1 MIDVRRLR
9 ILRAL
14 ADHGTVAAAA
24 QALHL
29 TPSAVSQQLAA
40 LEREVGQ
47 PVAERRGRGLVLTGA
62 ADVLLA
68 HAHALFAQLER
79 AEADVAAHGRGELGT
94 VVVGAFPTAL
104 ASIAAPAAEA
114 LAAAQPR
121 LGLEL
126 LDVESPHCFAALAE
140 EAIDVAISMQSASAP
155 APGDPRFARR
165 PLLDDPLDAV
175 LPADHPLAG
184 RAAIAL
190 DALADETWVGPSP
203 ATSCLEV
210 TLAGCAAAGFT
221 PRLVHRTNDFSTLMT
236 FVAAG
241 LGVALV
247 PRLAQDRVPD
257 GVAVVALRGTPPA
270 RRVFAATRRGSE
282 ARPTVAAVLDA
293 LGDAAAVAAP
303 RPTVAAAEVGRHRPA
318 RSCRRR
324 ERRHAALTAASR
336 EGERR
341 WSPRERLRSR
351 PGARRGVPARFA
363 RLSQHL
369 PRAARGGGRLTH
381 PMDA

>member
-9 ILRAL
+9 VLRAL

-62 ADVLLA
+62 ADVLLE

-79 AEADVAAHGRGELGT
+79 AEADVAAHARGELGT
-94 VVVGAFPTAL
+94 VVIGAFPTAL
-104 ASIAAPAAEA
+104 AAVAAPAAQA
-114 LAAAQPR
+114 LAGAHPR
-121 LGLEL
+121 LRLEL
-126 LDVESPHCFAALAE
+126 LDVESPHCFSALAE
-140 EAIDVAISMQSASAP
+140 EAIDVAISMESASAP

-175 LPADHPLAG
+175 LHPDHPLAS
-184 RAAIAL
+184 RSSIAL
-190 DALADETWVGPSP
+190 EALTDETFVGPSP
-203 ATSCLEV
+203 GTSCLEV
-210 TLAGCAAAGFT
+210 TLAACAAAGFT
-221 PRLVHRTNDFSTLMT
+221 PQLVHRTNDFTTLMT

-247 PRLAQDRVPD
+247 PRLAQGEVPD

-282 ARPTVAAVLDA
+282 ARPAIAAVLEA
-293 LGDAAAVAAP
+293 LGAAALDAAP
-303 RPTVAAAEVGRHRPA
+303 RPARAALAIAAA
-318 RSCRRR
+318 RR
-324 ERRHAALTAASR
+324 
-336 EGERR
+336 
-341 WSPRERLRSR
+341 
-351 PGARRGVPARFA
+351 
-363 RLSQHL
+363 
-369 PRAARGGGRLTH
+369 
-381 PMDA
+381 

>member
-9 ILRAL
+9 VLRAL

-47 PVAERRGRGLVLTGA
+47 PIVEKRGRGLILTGA
-62 ADVLLA
+62 GDVLLE

-94 VVVGAFPTAL
+94 VTVGAFPTAL
-104 ASIAAPAAEA
+104 AAIAAPAAQA
-114 LAAAQPR
+114 LAATHPR
-121 LGLEL
+121 LRLEL
-126 LDVESPHCFAALAE
+126 LDVESPHCFGALIE
-140 EAIDVAISMQSASAP
+140 ERIDLAISMQSESAP
-155 APGDPRFARR
+155 AIEDARFSRW

-175 LPADHPLAG
+175 LPRDHPLAD

-190 DALADETWVGPSP
+190 DALAAETWVGPSP
-203 ATSCLEV
+203 GTSCLEV
-210 TLAGCAAAGFT
+210 TLAGCAAAGFV
-221 PRLVHRTNDFSTLMT
+221 PALVHRTNDFATIMT

-247 PRLAQDRVPD
+247 PRLAQDRVPP
-257 GVAVVALRGTPPA
+257 GVAIVPLRGTPPA

-282 ARPTVAAVLDA
+282 ARPVLAATRRA
-293 LGDAAAVAAP
+293 LETAAALAAP
-303 RPTVAAAEVGRHRPA
+303 PPA
-318 RSCRRR
+318 R
-324 ERRHAALTAASR
+324 AA
-336 EGERR
+336 
-341 WSPRERLRSR
+341 
-351 PGARRGVPARFA
+351 
-363 RLSQHL
+363 
-369 PRAARGGGRLTH
+369 
-381 PMDA
+381 

>member
-9 ILRAL
+9 VLRAL

-47 PVAERRGRGLVLTGA
+47 PVVERRGRGLILTGA
-62 ADVLLA
+62 GDVLLE

-94 VVVGAFPTAL
+94 VVIGAFPTAL
-104 ASIAAPAAEA
+104 ASIAAPAVQA
-114 LAAAQPR
+114 LAESHPR
-121 LGLEL
+121 LRAEL

-140 EAIDVAISMQSASAP
+140 ERIDLAISMESASAP
-155 APGDPRFARR
+155 PPGDPRFARY

-175 LPADHPLAG
+175 LPADHALAG
-184 RAAIAL
+184 RSAIAL
-190 DALADETWVGPSP
+190 DALASETWLGPSP
-203 ATSCLEV
+203 GTSCHEV

-221 PRLVHRTNDFSTLMT
+221 PHLVHRTNDFATLMT
-236 FVAAG
+236 FVGAG

-247 PRLAQDRVPD
+247 PRLAQGQIPR
-257 GVAVVALRGTPPA
+257 GVAVVALRGEPPA

-282 ARPTVAAVLDA
+282 RRPIVAAMLGA
-293 LGDAAAVAAP
+293 LA
-303 RPTVAAAEVGRHRPA
+303 AAAERAAPPPA
-318 RSCRRR
+318 R
-324 ERRHAALTAASR
+324 AA
-336 EGERR
+336 
-341 WSPRERLRSR
+341 
-351 PGARRGVPARFA
+351 
-363 RLSQHL
+363 
-369 PRAARGGGRLTH
+369 
-381 PMDA
+381 

>member
-1 MIDVRRLR
+1 MHYMIDVRRLR

-29 TPSAVSQQLAA
+29 TASAVSQQLAA

-47 PVAERRGRGLVLTGA
+47 PIVERRGRGLVLTGA
-62 ADVLLA
+62 GEVLLE

-104 ASIAAPAAEA
+104 AAIAAPAVQT
-114 LAAAQPR
+114 LAASHPR
-121 LGLEL
+121 LRVEL
-126 LDVESPHCFAALAE
+126 LDVESPHCFAALIE
-140 EAIDVAISMQSASAP
+140 ERIDLAISMESESAP
-155 APGDPRFARR
+155 APDDPRFSRL

-175 LPADHPLAG
+175 LPEAHPLANRSAVG
-184 RAAIAL
+184 L
-190 DALADETWVGPSP
+190 DTLATETWVGPSQG
-203 ATSCLEV
+203 TSCLDV

-221 PRLVHRTNDFSTLMT
+221 PRLVHRTNDFGTLMT

-247 PRLAQDRVPD
+247 PRLAQDRIPP
-257 GVAVVALRGTPPA
+257 GVAIVPLRGTPPA

-282 ARPTVAAVLDA
+282 ARPILAATRDA
-293 LGDAAAVAAP
+293 LASAAALAAP
-303 RPTVAAAEVGRHRPA
+303 RPA
-318 RSCRRR
+318 
-324 ERRHAALTAASR
+324 
-336 EGERR
+336 
-341 WSPRERLRSR
+341 
-351 PGARRGVPARFA
+351 
-363 RLSQHL
+363 
-369 PRAARGGGRLTH
+369 RAA
-381 PMDA
+381 

>member
-9 ILRAL
+9 VLRAL

-62 ADVLLA
+62 ADVLLD

-94 VVVGAFPTAL
+94 VAVGAFPTAL
-104 ASIAAPAAEA
+104 AAIAAPAAEA

-126 LDVESPHCFAALAE
+126 LDVESPHCFAALAS
-140 EAIDVAISMQSASAP
+140 EAIDVAISMQSATAP

-165 PLLDDPLDAV
+165 PLLDDPLEAV
-175 LPADHPLAG
+175 LPAGHPLAG
-184 RAAIAL
+184 RSAIAL
-190 DALADETWVGPSP
+190 EALADETWVGPSP
-203 ATSCLEV
+203 GTSCLEV
-210 TLAGCAAAGFT
+210 TLAGCAGAGFT
-221 PRLVHRTNDFSTLMT
+221 PRLVHRTNDFTTLMT

-247 PRLAQDRVPD
+247 PRLAQGQVPD
-257 GVAVVALRGTPPA
+257 GVAVVTLGGTPPA

-303 RPTVAAAEVGRHRPA
+303 RPAVAAA
-318 RSCRRR
+318 
-324 ERRHAALTAASR
+324 
-336 EGERR
+336 
-341 WSPRERLRSR
+341 
-351 PGARRGVPARFA
+351 
-363 RLSQHL
+363 
-369 PRAARGGGRLTH
+369 
-381 PMDA
+381 

>member
-9 ILRAL
+9 VLRAL
-14 ADHGTVAAAA
+14 AEHGTVAAAA

-40 LEREVGQ
+40 LEREIGQ
-47 PVAERRGRGLVLTGA
+47 PVVERRGRGLVLTGA
-62 ADVLLA
+62 GHVLLE

-104 ASIAAPAAEA
+104 AAVAAPAARA
-114 LAAAQPR
+114 LAESHPR
-121 LGLEL
+121 LRVTL

-140 EAIDVAISMQSASAP
+140 EQIDLAISMESASAP
-155 APGDPRFARR
+155 APDDPRFARW

-175 LPADHPLAG
+175 LPAGHELAA
-184 RAAIAL
+184 RSTIAL
-190 DALADETWVGPSP
+190 DALAGETWVGPSP
-203 ATSCLEV
+203 GTSCLEV

-221 PRLVHRTNDFSTLMT
+221 PQLVHRTNDFAALMT

-247 PRLAQDRVPD
+247 PRLAQGQIPAD
-257 GVAVVALRGTPPA
+257 VAVVPLRGTPPA

-282 ARPTVAAVLDA
+282 ARPIVAALLDA
-293 LGDAAAVAAP
+293 LAVAAQ
-303 RPTVAAAEVGRHRPA
+303 RAAPLPA
-318 RSCRRR
+318 R
-324 ERRHAALTAASR
+324 AA
-336 EGERR
+336 
-341 WSPRERLRSR
+341 
-351 PGARRGVPARFA
+351 
-363 RLSQHL
+363 
-369 PRAARGGGRLTH
+369 
-381 PMDA
+381 

>member
-62 ADVLLA
+62 ADVLLT

-94 VVVGAFPTAL
+94 VVIGAFPTAL

-126 LDVESPHCFAALAE
+126 LDVESPHCFAALAS
-140 EAIDVAISMQSASAP
+140 EAIDVAISMQAASAP
-155 APGDPRFARR
+155 PPGDPRFARR

-175 LPADHPLAG
+175 LPADHPLAC

-190 DALADETWVGPSP
+190 DALARRDVGRPQP
-203 ATSCLEV
+203 GDVVPGGHARGLRRR
-210 TLAGCAAAGFT
+210 
-221 PRLVHRTNDFSTLMT
+221 RLH
-236 FVAAG
+236 AP
-241 LGVALV
+241 LGA
-247 PRLAQDRVPD
+247 PHERLLDPHD
-257 GVAVVALRGTPPA
+257 LR
-270 RRVFAATRRGSE
+270 RRRPGRR
-282 ARPTVAAVLDA
+282 ARPPP
-293 LGDAAAVAAP
+293 GPGP
-303 RPTVAAAEVGRHRPA
+303 RP
-318 RSCRRR
+318 
-324 ERRHAALTAASR
+324 
-336 EGERR
+336 
-341 WSPRERLRSR
+341 
-351 PGARRGVPARFA
+351 
-363 RLSQHL
+363 
-369 PRAARGGGRLTH
+369 
-381 PMDA
+381 